1 MPELILSLNGFIKNG
16 CYRKFLSP
24 KRSNDSPNPKKDDNI
39 ENQNQN
45 CEKMRRNMRLD
56 IDLRRDR
63 NFDTNAGNEDKFRYI
78 LERMDRQ
85 ELKLENILKKL

>member
-1 MPELILSLNGFIKNG
+1 M
-16 CYRKFLSP
+16 SP

-56 IDLRRDR
+56 IDFRRDR
-63 NFDTNAGNEDKFRYI
+63 NFDKNAGNEDKFRYI